1 MIRVVSKTRASLL
14 CLVLILVAPVA
25 WAALPAMD
33 GAGHELPS
41 LAPMLEKTMPGVVNI
56 ATRSR
61 IRVQDNPMLQDPFFR
76 WFFGAPNQP
85 RQRETQSLGSG
96 VIIDAEQGY
105 VLTNNH
111 VVDKASEITVTLK
124 DGRHVNAKLIG
135 ADRAADVAVIQIPAE
150 NLIAV
155 PVADSST
162 LRVGDFVV
170 AIGNP
175 FGLNQ
180 TATSGIVSAMGRSG
194 LGIEGY
200 EDFIQTDASIN
211 PGNSGGALVNL
222 KGELVGINTAILAPG
237 GGNVG
242 IGFAIP
248 SDMALQLMHQL
259 VEYGEVRRG
268 LLGISVQDL
277 TPDLSLAFGL
287 PNNSHGAVVVKVTDD
302 TPAAKAGIRSGDII
316 TDLNGDEI
324 GGSAELRNKIGL
336 LRVGQQARLT
346 IERDGRTMTLTTE
359 IAEPV
364 VVKVGGS
371 KLDPRLAGAELSDI
385 EKGTS
390 PSQDD
395 TEGVVI
401 TAVESNSPA
410 ARAGLRP
417 GDMITSVNRRPV
429 KNLVEIKAAF
439 RNRSDSLLINIR
451 RGNMALFIL
460 LR

>member
-1 MIRVVSKTRASLL
+1 
-14 CLVLILVAPVA
+14 
-25 WAALPAMD
+25 
-33 GAGHELPS
+33 
-41 LAPMLEKTMPGVVNI
+41 
-56 ATRSR
+56 
-61 IRVQDNPMLQDPFFR
+61 
-76 WFFGAPNQP
+76 
-85 RQRETQSLGSG
+85 
-96 VIIDAEQGY
+96 
-105 VLTNNH
+105 
-111 VVDKASEITVTLK
+111 VDKASEITVTLK